1 MRGGE
6 LEYSSKERRLMKQLI
21 YTGRDTYWDDA
32 EWARE
37 EKKQLEKNITNLNNS
52 GNTTTPND
60 TSITIRGDTLV
71 VDDSSEFVASIPVL
85 NAHLKD
91 KYPGLPTINFMRSYH
106 SIPKP
111 APTRQPAPTRDTF
124 LLDRNK
130 YTLQNMLTNPL
141 SLIRGDFSEAEK
153 WLKTEFMQRIVKDA
167 DVTPKI
173 KVGAP
178 PRQSTDL
185 MDPDFTY
192 ADTII
197 NDYNYANSN
206 SEHKAAFKKI
216 FIEIFKKFRD
226 VSIFEKDKSTYMV
239 LFMDDQ
245 ENKKLIENYDSLNM
259 VKEINKKY
267 ELAKKI
273 MEAVKKYSKKELAV
287 AKVKALK
294 ETAPSDTAQSET
306 APMMA
311 AARRRWWPITDA
323 KALPAEAETKEK
335 ALPTEAEAEENVL
348 TKAEWWARQE
358 AFDKAAEKAK
368 EEEARARVE
377 MAKRANIEAAR
388 KAEAMWADIDARKKA
403 REAAEAEAAM
413 QPEWKKRNA
422 GLPDVESYTDNPE
435 TIKHLKEEFESKVA
449 EFNPKLANIDIANKL
464 MSEAHDAHNGGRDI
478 DAYDKMKSGAD
489 MMKAIAEFYEVTIDK
504 NITENELL
512 QKRKEAWDRAGSA
525 YYWLKSY
532 AKGDDMK
539 SKITKIKSNVE
550 MWRIRNTEKSDDDGY
565 GNGYTRYGSDGSRGG
580 KSRRKKSRKTKSRK
594 RRTTKRR
601 R

>member
-6 LEYSSKERRLMKQLI
+6 LEHSSKEHRLMKQLI
-21 YTGRDTYWDDA
+21 YTGRDTWWDDA

-91 KYPGLPTINFMRSYH
+91 KYPGLPTINFTRSYH

-178 PRQSTDL
+178 PRHSTDL
-185 MDPDFTY
+185 IGQDFTY

-216 FIEIFKKFRD
+216 FIEIFKKFRA

-259 VKEINKKY
+259 VKEINEKY

-273 MEAVKKYSKKELAV
+273 MEAVKKYSKEELAV

-335 ALPTEAEAEENVL
+335 ALPTEAEAEEKDL
-348 TKAEWWARQE
+348 TPAEWWAREE
-358 AFDKAAEKAK
+358 AFNKAVEKAK
-368 EEEARARVE
+368 EKEARARAE
-377 MAKRANIEAAR
+377 MAKRADIEADR
-388 KAEAMWADIDARKKA
+388 KADAMWADIDAKKKA
-403 REAAEAEAAM
+403 REAAEAEAAK
-413 QPEWKKRNA
+413 QPEWVSRNA
-422 GLPDVESYTDNPE
+422 ELPDVESYTDNPE
-435 TIKHLKEEFESKVA
+435 TIARLKKEFESKVA
-449 EFNPKLANIDIANKL
+449 EFNPKLANENIANKL
-464 MSEAHDAHNGGRDI
+464 ITQAHDAHNGGKDI

-489 MMKAIAEFYEVTIDK
+489 MMKAIAEFYEVTTDK

-550 MWRIRNTEKSDDDGY
+550 MWRIRNTEKSNDDGY
-565 GNGYTRYGSDGSRGG
+565 GNGYTPYGSNGSRGG